1 MDIEHLE
8 KYKTIM
14 NTLSI
19 FLISKLEIHNI
30 SQFDRSGKQKA

>member
-14 NTLSI
+14 NI
-19 FLISKLEIHNI
+19 IAMFLESKLEIHNL
-30 SQFDRSGKQKA
+30 SRFDRSGKQKA